1 MTPDTGEPPLDRH
14 SGGPPMTRTAMPSGA
29 DWAAGGS
36 RITVHG
42 RTGRHTLFV
51 RQDGP
56 AGGPPVTLVHG
67 FPTSSH
73 DWSLIVPALAARGHR
88 VTTFDLLGFGYSD
101 KPRRHAYSVLEQADL
116 VEDVWRG
123 LDIGDTALVAH
134 DYGVSV
140 AQELLAR
147 SPGRITR
154 MAWLNGGLYPDLH
167 RPVRVQRLL
176 HGPLG
181 PLLARAVTERGFR
194 TTMRQ
199 VLGRPVPGEDLHAMW
214 ESICRDRGHRLAPR
228 LLRYIDERR
237 AHQARWVPALE
248 GYGGPTLF
256 LWGPADPISG
266 AHVLA
271 RIRRRIPSATVSEL
285 AGPPAVGHYPQVEA
299 PDEVTAHLVRFLG
312 IG

>member
-1 MTPDTGEPPLDRH
+1 MP
-14 SGGPPMTRTAMPSGA
+14 RTAMPTGA
-29 DWAAGGS
+29 RWAEGGN
-36 RITVHG
+36 RITVRG
-42 RTGRHTLFV
+42 RTGPHTLFV

-56 AGGPPVTLVHG
+56 ADGPPVTLVHG

-73 DWSLIVPALAARGHR
+73 DWSPTVPRLAARGHR
-88 VTTFDLLGFGYSD
+88 VTTFDLLGFGHSD

-116 VEDVWRG
+116 VEDVWRVLG
-123 LDIGDTALVAH
+123 VGDTALVAH

-147 SPGRITR
+147 DPARITR

-176 HGPLG
+176 HGPFG
-181 PLLARAVTERGFR
+181 PLLTHAVTERGFR
-194 TTMRQ
+194 ATMRRI
-199 VLGRPVPGEDLHAMW
+199 LGRSVPDGDLHEMW
-214 ESICRDRGHRLAPR
+214 ENVCHDGGRLLAPR

-237 AHQARWVPALE
+237 THQERWIPALE

-271 RIRRRIPSATVSEL
+271 RIRRRVPSATVVEL
-285 AGPPAVGHYPQVEA
+285 SDPPAVGHYPQIEA
-299 PDEVTAHLVRFLG
+299 PDEVAAHLARFLG
-312 IG
+312 AA